1 MGDLMSR
8 ISLMTSG
15 LVLLLVGV
23 QLNLVDTLVL
33 TRTAT
38 VFLNER
44 MSDPFESL
52 EVDRGGFLG
61 LSSPSQRFSQNDYRS
76 NTPRLFNA
84 GFSSQKLADA
94 ASYLGPQRTITPPPW
109 LCWPVIFSGVV
120 TFLYGAA
127 LRG

>member
-1 MGDLMSR
+1 
-8 ISLMTSG
+8 MTSG

-44 MSDPFESL
+44 LSDPFESL
-52 EVDRGGFLG
+52 EVDRGGLMG
-61 LSSPSQRFSQNDYRS
+61 LSPSPRFAQNNYRS
-76 NTPRLFNA
+76 NTPRIFNA

-94 ASYLGPQRTITPPPW
+94 VSYLGPQKTITPPPW